1 MGSNSIF
8 GVLALMFFF
17 TVINSSMNERD
28 KHAADE
34 TYGYIKYTYAR
45 EIARSAINIALKKVS
60 DSVSIKSVSGKL
72 DGGTYTVSISKVDSF
87 MDLTSTAK
95 FNDTIYNI
103 QTKLLVFSKPF
114 PKFRAAVGLHVED
127 VGFGIVNG
135 KNKNPATTIN
145 GYNHDTSGNRLYDS
159 LGVPGVSVIKASD
172 TAKILTPPYPNQID
186 GTKDANYDPEL
197 PNPAKFADLYIAQAD
212 TIISATKPINSN
224 ATFGSYI
231 NPAIVYIDG
240 GPDTNSSVKINGNL
254 SGWGILVIHGN
265 TVFNGN
271 LTWKG
276 LVIVY
281 GETAIS
287 FSASSGN
294 ATIIGSIL
302 MGGASGSEFST
313 NGSVAFK
320 YSTETLENGQNI
332 GKLLAYRIIDW
343 YE

>member
-28 KHAADE
+28 KHAADD

-60 DSVSIKSVSGKL
+60 DSVSIKSVYGKL
-72 DGGTYTVSISKVDSF
+72 DGGTYTVSISKVEPV
-87 MDLTSTAK
+87 MDISSHAM
-95 FNDTIYNI
+95 FNDTNYKI
-103 QTKLLVFSKPF
+103 QAKLLVYPKPF
-114 PKFRAAVGLHVED
+114 PTVGAAVGLHVND
-127 VGFGIVNG
+127 VDFGIVNG
-135 KNKNPATTIN
+135 KNKNPSTTIN
-145 GYNHDTSGNRLYDS
+145 GYNHDTSGNRLYDT
-159 LGVPGVSVIKASD
+159 LGVPGVTVIKASD

-186 GTKDANYDPEL
+186 GPRDANYDPNL
-197 PNPAKFADLYIAQAD
+197 PDPAEFVDLYIAQAD
-212 TIISATKPINSN
+212 TIISATKPMNSN
-224 ATFGSYI
+224 ATFGRST

-240 GPDTNSSVKINGNL
+240 GPDTNSSIKINGNL

-281 GETAIS
+281 GETAIT

-294 ATIIGSIL
+294 ATILGSIL
-302 MGGASGSEFST
+302 MGGAPGSEFTT
-313 NGSVAFK
+313 NGSVSFK
-320 YSTETLENGQNI
+320 YSTETLKRAQYI